1 MADESKRKSFW
12 SVRELAEYLNV
23 EYKTLYRQVVAGNL
37 PAVKIGGV
45 FRVRQEDVDAFLENM
60 RVPTKKKPGSLVD
73 AFREDIYGSLY
84 PERLEQTV
92 EGLACAR
99 CGRLIKSI
107 HLIGGACQHPSC
119 EAILCSQCHANED
132 DRYCLEHRV
141 PVSEKLGQARQH
153 LSTERIDVLVT
164 AEEARER
171 ELNFVSRFDQKI
183 RELKRIVNPT
193 DGSIQVVR
201 SWDDIHREEAEFDS
215 MAPSLLGV
223 PHQIAE
229 VKAFPR
235 NISSSYHLGRQRN
248 SNQGSS
254 IFVIKATCVSRV
266 REHLQNGF
274 DTRPLSHPELVWLL
288 EHGIERARAS
298 DAPHILG
305 IGSPTGWDDQAQQ
318 TICGNGDQRVFSS
331 LYIAVCLVDLNAN
344 RVFYNPVDNRIK
356 PFIGLYRGDLDGE
369 AVNRVKD
376 FLQSKLVERASQGI
390 AEAMEATGQRR
401 DIVVEAFSQLGAEE
415 GYSVIRVDGHVVISR
430 EV

>member
-1 MADESKRKSFW
+1 M
-12 SVRELAEYLNV
+12 
-23 EYKTLYRQVVAGNL
+23 
-37 PAVKIGGV
+37 
-45 FRVRQEDVDAFLENM
+45 
-60 RVPTKKKPGSLVD
+60 
-73 AFREDIYGSLY
+73 
-84 PERLEQTV
+84 
-92 EGLACAR
+92 
-99 CGRLIKSI
+99 
-107 HLIGGACQHPSC
+107 
-119 EAILCSQCHANED
+119 
-132 DRYCLEHRV
+132 
-141 PVSEKLGQARQH
+141 
-153 LSTERIDVLVT
+153 
-164 AEEARER
+164 
-171 ELNFVSRFDQKI
+171 
-183 RELKRIVNPT
+183 
-193 DGSIQVVR
+193 
-201 SWDDIHREEAEFDS
+201 
-215 MAPSLLGV
+215 
-223 PHQIAE
+223 
-229 VKAFPR
+229 
-235 NISSSYHLGRQRN
+235 
-248 SNQGSS
+248 
-254 IFVIKATCVSRV
+254 SRV

-430 EV
+430 EA